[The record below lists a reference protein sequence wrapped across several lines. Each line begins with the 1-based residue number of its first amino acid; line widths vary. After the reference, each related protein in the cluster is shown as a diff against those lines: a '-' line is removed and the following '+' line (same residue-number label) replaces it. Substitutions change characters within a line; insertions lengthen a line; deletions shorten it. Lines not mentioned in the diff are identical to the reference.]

1 MNNIKSVK
9 AIVCSAMLALATAG
23 VSSCSYL
30 DVVPPEQA
38 SLSDATKDHD
48 ATLSFLYSCYAGIT
62 MPMFYSGVE
71 AASDEWVLPPLW
83 NETMHKIL
91 YGLNL
96 PGNLADGWRWG
107 HYYRYVGQCLLFLRE
122 LENARGITEADKQ
135 MWIAEANF
143 MMAYYHMQV
152 LTQYGPCPITDSYIA
167 MDTPVG
173 KYNGRFHFDYVTKW
187 ITDKLDDVAAKL
199 PATRTGSDWGRATS
213 VMAKALKA
221 RLLVYAASP
230 LWNGRFPYPDW
241 KNTNFET
248 PGYGKELV
256 ARAYDPKK
264 WEAAKA
270 ACQEA
275 LDAAKQA
282 GHELFADIDLY
293 TRQGL
298 DLPFVPG
305 KTANKPEDQEFL
317 KRVLLMRNVVA
328 TRTSDGN
335 KEIIW
340 GSSNQGNMID
350 GSLPHYVLTQ
360 NNGSR
365 WGRWSGVS
373 PLLNTSIRYF
383 YTEKGYRPE
392 EDTNYPNYQDW
403 FKSANIPGNKRN
415 NIIKLNVGREPRFYA
430 WFAFD
435 GGDYGLRLNNGAPLL
450 MEARNGQAQG
460 YNPQRYNRDNNVTGY
475 FSQKF
480 LVPSLKV
487 DKNGTQSGTGVE
499 AKPRPLIRMAELYLN
514 LAECAAAL
522 EDKATFLEN
531 INQVRVRAG
540 VPALK
545 NADLETVKMTDWV
558 RNERFIELWGEGHRY
573 YDVRRWMLAPETM
586 AAGKRTGL
594 NAYGIVDPTFE
605 QFNKEVK
612 VDQSFVWNNRMYLL
626 PIFHNEVYKN
636 PQMVQAPGY

>member
-38 SLSDATKDHD
+38 SLKDATKDHD

-62 MPMFYSGVE
+62 MPMLYSGVE

-83 NETMHKIL
+83 NEGMHKIL
-91 YGLNL
+91 YGLDL
-96 PGNLADGWRWG
+96 PGNIVEWRWG
-107 HYYRYVGQCLLFLRE
+107 HYYRYIGQCLLFLRE
-122 LENARGITEADKQ
+122 LENAKGVTEEDKQ

-143 MMAYYHMQV
+143 MMAYYHMQI

-167 MDTPVG
+167 MDTPVN
-173 KYNGRFHFDYVTKW
+173 KYNGRFHFDYVAKW
-187 ITDKLDDVAAKL
+187 IADKLDKSAEAL
-199 PATRTGSDWGRATS
+199 PATRTGADWGRATS
-213 VMAKALKA
+213 VMAKSLKA

-230 LWNGRFPYPDW
+230 LWNGKFPYPDW

-256 ARAYDPKK
+256 ARNYDQKK
-264 WEAAKA
+264 WEDAKVACEDAISAA
-270 ACQEA
+270 Q
-275 LDAAKQA
+275 QA
-282 GHELFADIDLY
+282 GHQLYDDLELYA
-293 TRQGL
+293 RQSL
-298 DLPFVPG
+298 ELPFVPG
-305 KTANKPEDQEFL
+305 KDQKKPSDVEFL
-317 KRVLLMRNVVA
+317 KRVMLMRNVVT
-328 TRTSDGN
+328 TRTGEGN

-340 GSSNQGNMID
+340 GSSNQGNMVA
-350 GSLPHYVLTQ
+350 GSIPHYVLTQ

-373 PLLNTSIRYF
+373 PLLSTTIRYF
-383 YTEKGYRPE
+383 YTESGHRPE
-392 EDTNYPNYQDW
+392 QAPNYTKPADW
-403 FKSANIPGNKRN
+403 FKRAGIPGQGRED
-415 NIIKLNVGREPRFYA
+415 IINLNVGREPRFYA

-460 YNPQRYNRDNNVTGY
+460 YNPERYNRDNNVTGY
-475 FSQKF
+475 YSQKF
-480 LVPSLKV
+480 LVPALKI
-487 DKNGTQSGTGVE
+487 DKNGQESGTGVE

-522 EDKATFLEN
+522 GDQQTFLAN
-531 INQVRVRAG
+531 INKVRTRAG
-540 VPALK
+540 VPALDAAATPDK
-545 NADLETVKMTDWV
+545 DAMTSWV

-586 AAGKRTGL
+586 SAGKRTGL
-594 NAYGIVDPTFE
+594 NAYGIVNPTFE

-636 PQMVQAPGY
+636 PQLVQAPGY